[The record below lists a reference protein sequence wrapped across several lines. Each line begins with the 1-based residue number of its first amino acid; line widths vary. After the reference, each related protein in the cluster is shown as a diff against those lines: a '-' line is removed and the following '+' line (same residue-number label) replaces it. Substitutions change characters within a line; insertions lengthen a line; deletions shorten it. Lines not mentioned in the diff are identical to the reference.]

1 MKGML
6 IFMREKSLLERRY
19 EEILG
24 VARGRRKQH
33 FTKSGVAQGDLTGL
47 PF

>member
-1 MKGML
+1 MV
-6 IFMREKSLLERRY
+6 IFMRGESLLEKRY